1 MNDETIVNDILKGKK
16 LELLEYQNVIADTE
30 SMSMRN
36 ALQQIRNT
44 TESLQYELFKIAK
57 TKGYYKTSD
66 SADDKQI
73 NQVKNEL
80 K

>member
-73 NQVKNEL
+73 NQIKNEL

>member
-73 NQVKNEL
+73 NQIKNE
-80 K
+80 